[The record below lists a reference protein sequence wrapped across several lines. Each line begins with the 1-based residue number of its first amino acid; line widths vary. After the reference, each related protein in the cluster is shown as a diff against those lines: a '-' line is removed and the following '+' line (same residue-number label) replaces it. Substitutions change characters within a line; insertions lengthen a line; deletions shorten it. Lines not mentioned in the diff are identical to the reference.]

1 MRLVDATFDWLIRPR
16 VRGVLRWSFVVTL
29 PLCALLVTVRGLD
42 AVLVIF
48 AVELATFMLVLAAA
62 SRFGGERG
70 RFILD
75 LVMHPAV
82 RRLMWTEAQIMVVL
96 PRALLRSVHGGR
108 RTATEYPYAK
118 GDVELPL
125 AIAFVPA
132 FVAEATVVHLLVPDG
147 LGWLKLAPLAL
158 SLYGLLWIL
167 GWAIGLRTFPHRLHA
182 DVLDLRLGSL
192 YRACVPL
199 DSIVSVSHERA
210 KSGTRTRLD
219 ATGDAVALRVGGRV
233 DLHVTLDRA
242 IAVRRPLGE
251 PLQVTS
257 ISFAADDAARLAGRM
272 RALSPPTGTSAR
284 HDNGGAACMT
294 LTGS

>member
-1 MRLVDATFDWLIRPR
+1 MRLVDDTFDRLMRPR

-29 PLCALLVTVRGLD
+29 PLCALLITLRGLD

-48 AVELATFMLVLAAA
+48 AVEFAAFMLVLAAA
-62 SRFGGERG
+62 ARFGGERG
-70 RFILD
+70 RLILD

-82 RRLMWTEAQIMVVL
+82 RRLMWTEAQILVVL
-96 PRALLRSVHGGR
+96 PRALLRPVRRGR
-108 RTATEYPYAK
+108 RTATEYAYGK
-118 GDVELPL
+118 GDVELPF

-132 FVAEATVVHLLVPDG
+132 FVAEATVVHLLLPDG
-147 LGWLKLAPLAL
+147 LGWLKLALFAV

-167 GWAIGLRTFPHRLHA
+167 GWAVGLRSYPHRLRA
-182 DVLDLRLGSL
+182 DVLELRLGSL

-199 DSIVSVSHERA
+199 DAIVAVRHERA

-219 ATGDAVALRVGGRV
+219 ATAGAAALRVGGRV

-242 IAVRRPLGE
+242 VAVRRPLGE

-257 ISFAADDAARLAGRM
+257 ISFAADDAPRLAGRI
-272 RALSPPTGTSAR
+272 RALSPSKSTSTPPTIEVQHA
-284 HDNGGAACMT
+284 
-294 LTGS
+294 